1 MLQNSKNNMILVT
14 VKLFLVA
21 KSYLNFDVFIRQFLL
36 LLRLFSFAPLLLSS
50 LPLFLLPLPFLFKF
64 SSSPLL
70 SLLLSYS
77 LQRKT
82 NHIRKII
89 HMFYSHLSFFFHSYL
104 FLNFLIFDVLQQWCC
119 PFGWNHKKASEVKQM
134 LRLAAAFKHLNL
146 ETYNNH
152 RQEMIICAHGT
163 VPMSSL
169 VLASIS
175 PSRVSGLA
183 IDFSSSQE

>member
-1 MLQNSKNNMILVT
+1 M
-14 VKLFLVA
+14 
-21 KSYLNFDVFIRQFLL
+21 SYLNFDVFIRQFLL

-82 NHIRKII
+82 NHIRKIL

-134 LRLAAAFKHLNL
+134 LWLAAAFIHLNL
-146 ETYNNH
+146 ETYNND

>member
-1 MLQNSKNNMILVT
+1 MLQDSKNNMTRVT

-77 LQRKT
+77 LQRKM
-82 NHIRKII
+82 NHIRKIL
-89 HMFYSHLSFFFHSYL
+89 HMFYSHLSFFFIHTCFSIFL
-104 FLNFLIFDVLQQWCC
+104 FLMYSNSGV
-119 PFGWNHKKASEVKQM
+119 V
-134 LRLAAAFKHLNL
+134 RLA
-146 ETYNNH
+146 E
-152 RQEMIICAHGT
+152 IIKK
-163 VPMSSL
+163 
-169 VLASIS
+169 
-175 PSRVSGLA
+175 RVK
-183 IDFSSSQE
+183 